1 MKEEIEIRVSKLLAS
16 MKEQSIDAVM
26 LATEEHSTK
35 NVRYFSNFSGSAGYV
50 LIARDRQIIFT
61 DSRYWE
67 QTQAQSPLTFEK
79 IKESNARSFVARYFQ
94 GYQRVGFESKAVTVD
109 FFDALKTDLPPETE
123 WVPVDGLISSIRCSK
138 SDTEKKKVVEA
149 NKIAIAAFREVIG
162 ELREGMT
169 EKEVATT
176 LEFRM
181 MKLGA
186 EDKAFGTIV
195 ASGWRGA
202 LPHGVASEKKI
213 EKGELIVFDFGCY
226 LDGYCSDI
234 TRTIAFGKPSEEM
247 ISVYHIVK
255 EAQNRS
261 ERAAKAGMSGK
272 DIDTIAREIISDKGY
287 GEYFG
292 HGLGHGIGLDV
303 HEEPRV
309 SQANQNPLP
318 AGSIVTIE
326 PGVYLPNRFG
336 VRIEND
342 VFLGEEATEVLTNFP
357 TDFIIV

>member
-1 MKEEIEIRVSKLLAS
+1 MKEEIMSRVNKLLAS
-16 MKEQSIDAVM
+16 MRAQSIDAVL

-35 NVRYFSNFSGSAGYV
+35 NVRYFSNFSGSTGYT
-50 LIARDRQIIFT
+50 LIAPDKQTIFT

-67 QTQAQSPLTFEK
+67 QTQAQSPLAFEK
-79 IKESNARSFVARYFQ
+79 IKELNPRAFVSRYFQ
-94 GYQRVGFESKAVTVD
+94 SYKRIGYEAKAMTVD
-109 FFDALKTDLPPETE
+109 FFNVFKAYLPPYVE
-123 WVPVDGLISSIRCSK
+123 WIPIDGLISTIRCAK
-138 SDTEKKKVVEA
+138 SVEEKNKVVEA
-149 NKIAIAAFREVIG
+149 NKIAIAAFKEMIG
-162 ELREGMT
+162 ELKEGMT
-169 EKEVATT
+169 EKEAATI

-202 LPHGVASEKKI
+202 LPHGVASDKKI
-213 EKGELIVFDFGCY
+213 EKGELIVFDFGCF
-226 LDGYCSDI
+226 LEGYCSDI

-247 ISVYHIVK
+247 IAVYHIVK
-255 EAQNRS
+255 EAQNRA
-261 ERAAKAGMSGK
+261 ERAAKSGMSGK
-272 DIDTIAREIISDKGY
+272 EVDTIARDYITEMGY

-309 SQANQNPLP
+309 SQANQTALP
-318 AGSIVTIE
+318 VGAIVTIE

-342 VFLGEEATEVLTNFP
+342 VFLGAETTEVLTDFP
-357 TDFIIV
+357 TDLIIV